1 MKVGIKKTVEVEAKT
16 LKMTV
21 KCSDAFHCK
30 IFDQDGDK
38 LIDYEG
44 YVPDFFPEKHYGDY
58 VILTIDLDTGRILNW
73 KATSED
79 LTKFLGGGEEE

>member
-21 KCSDAFHCK
+21 KCSDTFHCK
-30 IFDQDGDK
+30 IFDQDGDT
-38 LIDYEG
+38 LINYDG

-58 VILTIDLDTGRILNW
+58 VILTIDLDTGKILNW

-79 LTKFLGGGEEE
+79 LTKFLGGEEDE

>member
-21 KCSDAFHCK
+21 KCRDAFHCK

-79 LTKFLGGGEEE
+79 LTKFLGGEEEE